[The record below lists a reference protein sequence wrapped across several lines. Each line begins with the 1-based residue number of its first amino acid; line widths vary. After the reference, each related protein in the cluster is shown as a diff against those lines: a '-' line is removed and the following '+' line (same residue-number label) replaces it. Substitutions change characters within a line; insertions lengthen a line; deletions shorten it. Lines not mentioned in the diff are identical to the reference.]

1 MFSNFDLSQ
10 QNVRKYQKGTQILT
24 IQRNWRHRV
33 HKMKKNK
40 TKTQHIM
47 YWTPLYMS
55 ITKGA
60 TSGAE
65 TGCYHL
71 NNQCFDTEPV
81 Y

>member
-1 MFSNFDLSQ
+1 
-10 QNVRKYQKGTQILT
+10 
-24 IQRNWRHRV
+24 
-33 HKMKKNK
+33 MKKNK
-40 TKTQHIM
+40 IKTQRTM

-65 TGCYHL
+65 TGYHPL
-71 NNQCFDTEPV
+71 NSQCFDTQPV